1 MSRGPTGQP
10 PSREGPTSPVRE
22 PGASPL
28 PGYRLMEPLGKG
40 GFGEVWKCE
49 APGGILKAI
58 KFIKGSVN
66 SATTG
71 VQAAQEY
78 NALRKIVGIRHP
90 FLLSMDRIEEVDG
103 ELLIVM
109 ELADQT
115 LFDLFEAY
123 RRAEYA
129 GIPRDELIGYISE
142 AAEALDL
149 MNGQY
154 NLQHLDIK
162 PGNLFLIAN
171 HVKVADFGL
180 VGDLGQLPASEAE
193 GVIEPIGITPLYVA
207 PEVLH
212 GKPSAFSDQ
221 YSLAIVYQ
229 ELLTGTLPFIGKNSR
244 SLAMQ
249 HVMADPALEALPV
262 KDVPIVAKALSKE
275 PTKRFPSCLAFV
287 QALITGEVNP
297 TASKGNLTRSMS
309 IIRVPG
315 LETKGEINLLAEDT
329 KPSGAVTTPLGGQQ
343 QRTTQRLQEIPRN
356 TALNPPSSLLGED
369 EVLPGYQ
376 YLDLIGRSP
385 LGELWKVKAPDQ
397 KKKLAKIVTG
407 FEGQDTKDEAR
418 AVAMLGSIRHQGIL
432 SFELIYKGPG
442 RLALI
447 YDAVEETLWD
457 RFQSYRS
464 QRLQGIPRHEL
475 INYMKEAAE
484 TLDDLRER
492 LELLHMALNPR
503 NMVLPEND
511 ALLIMDFG
519 LAHLLWF
526 QGSQPVAP
534 LNQRYSANELAEN
547 QIARSTDQY
556 TLAVIYQE
564 LLTGVHPFK
573 KFLSVRPGG
582 MTRSQR
588 GQQRVI
594 QPELDPL
601 PAPDRPIIMQ
611 ALHPDPQQRFQSCME
626 FVEMLEMQDAAV
638 DDQRRTRMSMSQIE
652 ISNATWF
659 DLPQESGETD
669 TQAAI
674 RVVNDLVQSLAAHW
688 PIETHGGMR
697 YIHRAGETIIH
708 RCGAMLPAGLA
719 QAKLEG
725 FRQSCGAQ
733 LVRGDDQ
740 FYVFRMFKPR
750 SFWQTVRGLQPGLEI
765 SLRLQHPTSKA
776 AMLTE
781 VTVQIT
787 PINCEPDEGTEL
799 LKNLGPKIIE
809 QVRTY
814 LQATQERHNN
824 ERYEYS
830 YPFSVQPVYPRG
842 EMGELIQ
849 CQGKDISV
857 GGMSFYSPIE
867 LPTPQMVIHLMGP
880 QAQISTPVPA
890 CVVRTSACQDS
901 GWYEVG
907 IKFLFD
913 GVVGSYE

>member
-1 MSRGPTGQP
+1 MSRGPSGQ
-10 PSREGPTSPVRE
+10 SSPQDGAASTVRE

-28 PGYRLMEPLGKG
+28 PGYRLLEPLGRG

-58 KFIKGSVN
+58 KFIKGSVS

-78 NALRKIVGIRHP
+78 NALKKIVGIRHP
-90 FLLSMDRIEEVDG
+90 FLLSMDRIEEVEH

-123 RRAEYA
+123 RRAGYA

-162 PGNLFLIAN
+162 PGNLFLVAN

-180 VGDLGQLPASEAE
+180 VGDLGQLSTSEAD

-229 ELLTGTLPFIGKNSR
+229 ELLTGTLPFVGKNSR

-262 KDVPIVAKALSKE
+262 KDAPIIGRALSKE

-287 QALITGEVNP
+287 QALITGEVSP
-297 TASKGNLTRSMS
+297 SAAKGSMTRSMS

-315 LETKGEINLLAEDT
+315 METKGEINLLSEET
-329 KPSGAVTTPLGGQQ
+329 KPSGAITTPVSGQLH
-343 QRTTQRLQEIPRN
+343 RTTERFQDVPRN
-356 TALNPPSSLLGED
+356 TALNPPSSLLGEE

-376 YLDLIGRSP
+376 YLDLVGRSP

-407 FEGQDTKDEAR
+407 FEGQDTKEEAR
-418 AVAMLGSIRHQGIL
+418 AVAMLGSIRHQGIMPHEV
-432 SFELIYKGPG
+432 SYKGPG

-447 YDAVEETLWD
+447 YEVVEETLWD

-475 INYMKEAAE
+475 INYIKEAAE

-492 LELLHMALNPR
+492 LELLHLALNPR
-503 NMVLPEND
+503 TMMLPEND
-511 ALLIMDFG
+511 ALRLADFG

-526 QGSQPVAP
+526 QAGQPVAP
-534 LNQRYSANELAEN
+534 LNQRYAAPELAEN

-556 TLAVIYQE
+556 SLAVIYQE

-573 KFLSVRPGG
+573 KYLSVRPGG
-582 MTRSQR
+582 MTRGNR
-588 GQQRVI
+588 GPAKVI

-611 ALHPDPQQRFQSCME
+611 ALHPDPEQRFQSCLE
-626 FVEMLEMQDAAV
+626 FVELLEMQDAAME
-638 DDQRRTRMSMSQIE
+638 DQRRTRMSLSQME
-652 ISNATWF
+652 VSSATWF
-659 DLPQESGETD
+659 DLPQEGETD

-740 FYVFRMFKPR
+740 FYVFKINKPR
-750 SFWQTVRGLQPGLEI
+750 SFWQTVRGVQPGLEV
-765 SLRLQHPTSKA
+765 SLRLLHPTSKA

-787 PINCEPDEGTEL
+787 PINCEPEEGAEL

-824 ERYEYS
+824 ERYDYS
-830 YPFSVQPVYPRG
+830 LPFAIQPVYPRG

-867 LPTPQMVIHLMGP
+867 LPTPQMVIHLMGL
-880 QAQISTPVPA
+880 QSQVSTPVPA
-890 CVVRTSACQDS
+890 CVVRTSPCQDS

-913 GVVGSYE
+913 GVVGHYE